1 MAWVT
6 IPNPNRANLAGKWLG
21 VRWLVP
27 DEEEC
32 VTSAVDG
39 MHELRRF
46 WRENGRDAYYDH
58 YRVDCSEEYVGRYE
72 SEADAIAEWRRMLR
86 EGEL

>member
-6 IPNPNRANLAGKWLG
+6 VPNPNRANPAGRWLG
-21 VRWLVP
+21 MRWLVP

-72 SEADAIAEWRRMLR
+72 DEADAIAEWRRMLR

>member
-86 EGEL
+86 EGEI

>member
-6 IPNPNRANLAGKWLG
+6 IPNPVRANLAGKWLG
-21 VRWLVP
+21 MRWLVP

-58 YRVDCSEEYVGRYE
+58 YRVDCSEEYVGRYGD
-72 SEADAIAEWRRMLR
+72 EAEAIAEWRRMLR

>member
-1 MAWVT
+1 MAWYT
-6 IPNPNRANLAGKWLG
+6 IPNTGVAGIAGKWLG

-72 SEADAIAEWRRMLR
+72 SEANAIAEWRRMLR